1 MFILTG
7 GIVLLAVTAVTL
19 RIDDTTAH
27 KLRTKIDLAI
37 LTALTLLTIGTWTTL
52 TDTHNAVHWVL
63 KILVTIITVSIG
75 VMAAIIRTKQRRD
88 DQQTTT

>member
-7 GIVLLAVTAVTL
+7 GIVLFAVTAVTL

-27 KLRTKIDLAI
+27 KLRTKIDLPI